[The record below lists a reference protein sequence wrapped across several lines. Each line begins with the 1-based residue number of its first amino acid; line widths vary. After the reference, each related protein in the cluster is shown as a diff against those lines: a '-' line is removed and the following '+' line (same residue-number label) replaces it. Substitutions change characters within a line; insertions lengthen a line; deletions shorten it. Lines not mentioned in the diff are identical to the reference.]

1 MQVRTKISVP
11 ESLAAWSTWSMGL
24 CLACVR
30 ILRGS
35 LLNNAYSH
43 ISQEK
48 FRSKNPR
55 ICILINLLTFETQR
69 HTMIWKQVSKG
80 PPFAEVGPS
89 AKMPPLHTWDG
100 TIAASGLTCPRRGG
114 GPPRWSHLR
123 GAALGQESREQ
134 LQQSSQHSAPKSCG
148 PHADSTEGTL
158 KTMGNNTAPVPWGH
172 QAPRTDLQPPP

>member
-1 MQVRTKISVP
+1 MV
-11 ESLAAWSTWSMGL
+11 L
-24 CLACVR
+24 CLVCVR
-30 ILRGS
+30 IIRGS

-43 ISQEK
+43 ISQQK
-48 FRSKNPR
+48 LWSKNPR
-55 ICILINLLTFETQR
+55 ICILINLLTFETQT

-89 AKMPPLHTWDG
+89 AKMLPLHTQDG

-114 GPPRWSHLR
+114 GPPCWSHLR

-148 PHADSTEGTL
+148 QHPDSTQGTL
-158 KTMGNNTAPVPWGH
+158 KTMVTTPHLHLEVTKLQEQTFNHHPNPQTANLR
-172 QAPRTDLQPPP
+172 QRKSNQR